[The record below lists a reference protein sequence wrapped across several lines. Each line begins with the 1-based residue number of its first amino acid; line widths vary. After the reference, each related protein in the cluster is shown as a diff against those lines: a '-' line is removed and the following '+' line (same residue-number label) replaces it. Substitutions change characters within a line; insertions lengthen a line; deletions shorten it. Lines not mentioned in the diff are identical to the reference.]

1 MSNLVPVVVEQTSRL
16 GIYDTMRYIRCDV
29 ATTCLGW
36 VASAAAVILAAVD
49 LTARINPARSSGHAY
64 ACLRAAQ
71 SLATEA
77 RALLAALELMWE
89 RGEREIHVPALTQ
102 ALRALDG
109 ERRAGRVTI
118 P

>member
-1 MSNLVPVVVEQTSRL
+1 ML
-16 GIYDTMRYIRCDV
+16 GPRRRTPDRPAMPALTDAECSFVDHY
-29 ATTCLGW
+29 L
-36 VASAAAVILAAVD
+36 AVVD
-49 LTARINPARSSGHAY
+49 LTARINPARSNGHAY

-71 SLATEA
+71 SLVSEA

-89 RGEREIHVPALTQ
+89 RGEREIHVPTLTQ